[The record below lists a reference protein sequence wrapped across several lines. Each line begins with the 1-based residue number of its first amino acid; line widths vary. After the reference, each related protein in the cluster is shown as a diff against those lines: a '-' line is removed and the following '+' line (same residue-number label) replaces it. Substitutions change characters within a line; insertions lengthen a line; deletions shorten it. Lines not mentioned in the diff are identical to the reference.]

1 MAQQLADVGRFLE
14 AQRVARLATVD
25 VHGRPHVVPIV
36 FAYATGRLYTPI
48 DLKPKAV
55 RPERLQRVRNILANP
70 QVQVLVDHYDED
82 WHRLGYVQ
90 LRGHAELIERGA
102 EYRRARRLLERKY
115 PQYDELPL
123 EGRPVIKVVV
133 ERVVAWGSVGVPADP
148 TMRRKRR
155 RKGESGRV

>member
-36 FAYATGRLYTPI
+36 FAYAAGRLYTPI
-48 DLKPKAV
+48 DLKPKSV

-133 ERVVAWGSVGVPADP
+133 ERVVTWGSVEERGPP
-148 TMRRKRR
+148 GRKRR